1 MSISFALFGLL
12 IIVAVLVWVSFIKLS
27 DFLSPRTKAVGKGS
41 FPIESGE
48 RSISGMRNVGFQ
60 YFFYALI
67 FVVLEAISVLV
78 FLWAESAKSLALS
91 ISLSVLIAL
100 FYMVILVRYL
110 LRLGDK
116 LTEDQWKK

>member
-1 MSISFALFGLL
+1 MAIGFALFGLL
-12 IIVAVLVWVSFIKLS
+12 IIVAVIVWISFIKLS
-27 DFLSPRTKAVGKGS
+27 SFLSPKTKAVGKGG

-48 RSISGMRNVGFQ
+48 RSIAGMRNVGFQ

-78 FLWAESAKSLALS
+78 FLWAESAKSLNIYIS
-91 ISLSVLIAL
+91 IPILIAL

-110 LRLGDK
+110 LKLEDK
-116 LTEDQWKK
+116 ISEED